1 VTPGESFDGTPSA
14 YNRPVTRGRIR
25 QAARLIA
32 AAALAILAASCG
44 SGSATAP
51 PTTPPAAPPSQPVS
65 HNVASIVDG
74 DTVLVAP
81 PLLGITSVRFLNVD
95 TPEIGGDTQEPWAG
109 AARAQLQ
116 QLLPVSTEITIQL
129 DVQRIDPF
137 GRVLGHAV
145 RRDGLNANREQLR
158 LGHAVLFVIWPN
170 VSEYESYRSA
180 QIDAQAAGRG
190 IWNASAPLRE
200 LPFEYRLRQDRSSP
214 FRPVGD
220 FFTHAYVE
228 PADYTRVHV
237 NNRVFF
243 NAPAD
248 AEAAGYRACGRDAAG
263 AYSGSCFAEGR

>member
-1 VTPGESFDGTPSA
+1 VTKGSVHA
-14 YNRPVTRGRIR
+14 
-25 QAARLIA
+25 AARLIA
-32 AAALAILAASCG
+32 AAAVAILASACG
-44 SGSATAP
+44 SDAGPPP
-51 PTTPPAAPPSQPVS
+51 PTSPPTPPPQPVGHS
-65 HNVASIVDG
+65 VAAIVDG
-74 DTVLVAP
+74 DTVLFTP
-81 PLLGITSVRFLNVD
+81 SLLGINSLRFLNVD
-95 TPEIGGDTQEPWAG
+95 TAEIGGDTQEPWAT

-116 QLLPVSTEITIQL
+116 QLLPLSTDIMIQL

-145 RRDGLNANREQLR
+145 RSDGLNVNREQLR

-180 QIDAQAAGRG
+180 QIEAQASGRG

-228 PADYTRVHV
+228 PADYPRVHV

-243 NAPAD
+243 NTRAD
-248 AEAAGYRACGRDAAG
+248 ADAAGYRACARDAAG
-263 AYSGSCFAEGR
+263 AYSGSCFADGR